1 VSEPLLLIA
10 LADRDAAPRWR
21 PILFDLLFGYWAQL
35 AFCCGFTAFLIVRVP
50 TRLLMSTCILC
61 WGTTMIGLA
70 FSKSFGPL
78 LANRFLLGMF
88 EAINIPLFSLL
99 LLIRLVD

>member
-1 VSEPLLLIA
+1 MTQHLMGDQYSLVSSS
-10 LADRDAAPRWR
+10 
-21 PILFDLLFGYWAQL
+21 GYWAQL
-35 AFCCGFTAFLIVRVP
+35 AVCCGFTAFLVVRVP
-50 TRLLMSTCILC
+50 TKILMSACILC

-88 EAINIPLFSLL
+88 EAVNVPLFSWFILK
-99 LLIRLVD
+99 RDCGGEC